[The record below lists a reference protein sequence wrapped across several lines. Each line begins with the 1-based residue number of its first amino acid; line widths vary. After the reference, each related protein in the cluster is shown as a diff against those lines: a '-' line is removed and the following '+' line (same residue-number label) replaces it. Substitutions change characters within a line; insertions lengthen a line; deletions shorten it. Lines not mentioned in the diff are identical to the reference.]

1 MCCRPMIGSG
11 VAPNCMG
18 RCGFCRCGFEGGSST
33 YCTHHPHLSHNSY
46 YMVLEL
52 TLMMILSV
60 SGMVCNQLPESS
72 YKTRLCASKVE
83 CQLEDCNMM
92 MIRLITSPD
101 SMTRWTTHKWR
112 SPSFHC
118 FVIKDDAAPPNLTPW
133 LRPEWKTVVI
143 NPGQNIEN
151 YQWKN
156 QTVSICACLIVVVR
170 WVWCGEPPVYIAE
183 YLAVFHVF

>member
-46 YMVLEL
+46 YMVLEI
-52 TLMMILSV
+52 TLMMVLSV

-92 MIRLITSPD
+92 MVRLITSPD
-101 SMTRWTTHKWR
+101 SMTR
-112 SPSFHC
+112 
-118 FVIKDDAAPPNLTPW
+118 
-133 LRPEWKTVVI
+133 
-143 NPGQNIEN
+143 
-151 YQWKN
+151 
-156 QTVSICACLIVVVR
+156 
-170 WVWCGEPPVYIAE
+170 
-183 YLAVFHVF
+183 

>member
-18 RCGFCRCGFEGGSST
+18 RGGFCRCGFEGGSST

-46 YMVLEL
+46 YKVLEL
-52 TLMMILSV
+52 TLMMVLSV

-101 SMTRWTTHKWR
+101 SMTR
-112 SPSFHC
+112 
-118 FVIKDDAAPPNLTPW
+118 
-133 LRPEWKTVVI
+133 
-143 NPGQNIEN
+143 
-151 YQWKN
+151 
-156 QTVSICACLIVVVR
+156 
-170 WVWCGEPPVYIAE
+170 
-183 YLAVFHVF
+183 